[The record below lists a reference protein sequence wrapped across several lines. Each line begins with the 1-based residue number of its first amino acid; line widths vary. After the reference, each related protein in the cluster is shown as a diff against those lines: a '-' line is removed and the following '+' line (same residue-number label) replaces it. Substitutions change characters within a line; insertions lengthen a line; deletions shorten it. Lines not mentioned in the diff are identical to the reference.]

1 MTDVRKLIASSAL
14 SSIGAGLGIIC
25 QMMYYMIAI
34 RHVDT
39 VSYAGLQTLM
49 SLTFFLYP
57 GRGVAASYIII
68 RTGGDE
74 RQLPF
79 ILQSATRISLIFAV
93 GTMASFLLAAPFA
106 RSFLRLEGIL
116 PLCLIGIAAL
126 PCMLSGYLA
135 AILNVQKKFLSLTI
149 SHLAMPITSIVGAM
163 LFLRDGF
170 TEMDA
175 GYMILLSQSTTLVIT
190 AILIDK
196 KILKIPWPRN
206 GTSSTVL
213 RDAAIIFAA
222 SIMLGLTFRF
232 DVLWAKHVLDPKSA
246 GLYSIAASIA
256 IVLNTLSSGTAG
268 VTSVMFRKDS
278 ALRIV
283 AASYAIIIGMC
294 GTLAGGFFIMGDRV
308 LEMLTGR
315 AVDIDWTVLGLLFL
329 GTTLH
334 ALASLDFTCLNV
346 VTKRMHAGLA
356 LALVIGQGGA
366 LWMFGISP
374 LTIAITQC
382 IVMGIFMVLFGT
394 FLVHAVRRTK
404 TSVPAHPADLHL
416 ATQG

>member
-1 MTDVRKLIASSAL
+1 MTNMRKLIASSAIR
-14 SSIGAGLGIIC
+14 STGAGLSIIC
-25 QMMYYMIAI
+25 QMAYYMIAI

-57 GRGVAASYIII
+57 GRGVAASYIVI

-74 RQLPF
+74 KQLPS
-79 ILQSATRISLIFAV
+79 ILHSATRISIIFAM
-93 GTMASFLLAAPFA
+93 GTMASFVLAAPFA
-106 RSFLRLEGIL
+106 RSFLRLESML
-116 PLCLIGIAAL
+116 PLCLIGVAAL
-126 PCMLSGYLA
+126 PCMISGYLEG
-135 AILNVQKKFLSLTI
+135 ILNVQKKFLSLTI
-149 SHLAMPITSIVGAM
+149 ATLVMPIMTTVGAL

-170 TEMDA
+170 METEA
-175 GYMILLSQSTTLVIT
+175 AYMILLSQFMTLVVA

-196 KILKIPWPRN
+196 KIFRTAWSKSS
-206 GTSSTVL
+206 TSSSAL

-232 DVLWAKHVLDPKSA
+232 DVLWAKHVLDPTAA

-283 AASYAIIIGMC
+283 AASYAIIISMC
-294 GTLAGGFFIMGDRV
+294 GALAGSFFIVGDRV
-308 LEMLTGR
+308 LEILTGHS
-315 AVDIDWTVLGLLFL
+315 VDIDWTVLGLLFL
-329 GTTLH
+329 GMTLH

-356 LALVIGQGGA
+356 LTLVVAQGCA
-366 LWMFGISP
+366 LWLFGTSSV
-374 LTIAITQC
+374 TIAITQC
-382 IVMGIFMVLFGT
+382 VVMGIFMVLFGIT
-394 FLVHAVRRTK
+394 LVRAVRRIK
-404 TSVPAHPADLHL
+404 SPVSAHPAEHHF
-416 ATQG
+416 AQNA